1 MRQILSKGTK
11 TMENQTKML
20 ERMKSL
26 IEEINYHNYNYYSLD
41 NPTISDA
48 EWDKLYDELLTLE
61 KQTGVVFDDSPSK
74 RVGGDILEKFQKYT
88 HKVPYYS
95 LEKSNTYSR
104 LNEWY
109 EDIAQEVP
117 NASFFVEY
125 KYDGL
130 TISITYKN
138 GVLVNAATRGNG
150 LVGED
155 VTEQVKTIRT
165 VPLKIDYKG
174 ELVVQGEG
182 IMKLSELEK
191 YNSTA
196 LVPLKNAR
204 NAAAGAIRNL
214 DPKITK
220 QRNLDVIFY
229 SVNYIE
235 DCEFSTQQQMHEFL
249 KQNKFNVS
257 SNVKIC
263 STYKDVENAV
273 HKIDEEKYNLDF
285 LIDGAVIKLNN
296 IKQREIFGFTSKFPK
311 WAIAFKFEAQELSTK
326 LNDVVWQVGRTG
338 KLTPIGLIE
347 PVELAGATVKKA
359 TLNNMGDIE
368 RKNVKKGSYVFVRR
382 SNEVIPEILGLA
394 RDSEDSEQILP
405 PTICPSCNT
414 ELVEVGANL
423 FCPNYYCP
431 EQIDDRITHFASRDA
446 MNIEGVSEKT
456 VGQFREKLGVKSIA
470 DLYDLTPEQLFTLE
484 GFKDK
489 KVNNYFKQLEK
500 SKSISLQ
507 KFIYALG
514 ISNIGKK
521 ASKDLVKHF
530 KTFENIKNASVEEI
544 SEIYD
549 FGLIMAQNVYN
560 YFREPHNMEILNRLK
575 NAGIKVE
582 DNVSTLNSNKLDGL
596 TFVLTGTLP
605 NLSREQATEIIESHG
620 GKTSS
625 SVSKNTSFVLLG
637 ENAGSKLEKAQK
649 LGIKTITEQQLLD
662 MVK

>member
-1 MRQILSKGTK
+1 
-11 TMENQTKML
+11 MEETQKQL

-26 IEEINYHNYNYYSLD
+26 IEEINFHNYNYYSLD

-48 EWDKLYDELLTLE
+48 EWDKLYDELLILE
-61 KQTGVVFDDSPSK
+61 KQTGIVFDDSPSK
-74 RVGGDILEKFQKYT
+74 RVGGEILDKFQKYT

-104 LNEWY
+104 LKEWFD
-109 EDIAQEVP
+109 DIKKEVP

-150 LVGED
+150 FVGED

-165 VPLKIDYKG
+165 VPLKIDFKG

-191 YNSTA
+191 YNKTA

-214 DPKITK
+214 DPKVTK
-220 QRNLDVIFY
+220 SRNLDVIFY

-235 DCEFSTQQQMHEFL
+235 GKEFESQQEMHEFL
-249 KQNKFNVS
+249 KKNKFNVNK
-257 SNVKIC
+257 NVHIC
-263 STYKDVENAV
+263 SQYEEVEKQV
-273 HKIDEEKYNLDF
+273 HKIDEEKYGLDF

-326 LNDVVWQVGRTG
+326 LIDVVWQVGRTG

-359 TLNNMGDIE
+359 TLNNMNDIE
-368 RKNVKKGSYVFVRR
+368 RKNVKIGSYVFVRR
-382 SNEVIPEILGLA
+382 SNEVIPEILGIA
-394 RDSEDSEQILP
+394 RDCENSKQIVP
-405 PTICPSCNT
+405 PVNCPSCGT
-414 ELVEVGANL
+414 KLVEVGANL
-423 FCPNYYCP
+423 FCPNYYCQ

-456 VGQFREKLGVKSIA
+456 VGQFREKLGVKTIA
-470 DLYDLTPEQLFTLE
+470 DLYDLTPQQLYTLDS
-484 GFKDK
+484 FKDK
-489 KVNNYFKQLEK
+489 KVDNYFKQLEK
-500 SKSISLQ
+500 SKNVSLQ

-514 ISNIGKK
+514 ILNIGKK

-544 SEIYD
+544 AQIYD
-549 FGLIMAQNVYN
+549 FGLIMAQNVYDF
-560 YFREPHNMEILNRLK
+560 FREPHNQQILERLK

-582 DNVSTLNSNKLDGL
+582 ENTSSLKSNKLENL

-605 NLSREQATEIIESHG
+605 NLSRDEATEIIESHG

-649 LGIKTITEQQLLD
+649 LGIKTITEQQFLD
-662 MVK
+662 MIK

>member
-1 MRQILSKGTK
+1 MEKQI
-11 TMENQTKML
+11 
-20 ERMKSL
+20 ERMKAL
-26 IEEINYHNYNYYSLD
+26 IEEINFHNYNYYSLD

-48 EWDKLYDELLTLE
+48 EWDKLYDELLSLE
-61 KQTGVVFDDSPSK
+61 KETGIVFDDSPSK
-74 RVGGDILEKFQKYT
+74 RVGGEILSKFEKYT

-95 LEKSNTYSR
+95 LEKSNTYDR
-104 LNEWY
+104 LSGWY
-109 EDIAQEVP
+109 EDIKKEVP

-130 TISITYKN
+130 TISCTYKD

-165 VPLKIDYKG
+165 VPLKIDFKG
-174 ELVVQGEG
+174 ELIVQGEG
-182 IMKLSELEK
+182 IMKLSELAK
-191 YNSTA
+191 YNQTA
-196 LVPLKNAR
+196 LEPLKNAR

-235 DCEFSTQQQMHEFL
+235 GKTFETQEDMHKFL
-249 KQNKFNVS
+249 RENKFNTIKEFWIY
-257 SNVKIC
+257 NDYEQIKQRL
-263 STYKDVENAV
+263 E
-273 HKIDEEKYNLDF
+273 KIDKEKYDLDF

-359 TLNNMGDIE
+359 TLNNMGDIL
-368 RKNVKKGSYVFVRR
+368 RKQVKIGSYVFVRR
-382 SNEVIPEILGLA
+382 SNEVIPEILGFA
-394 RDSEDSEQILP
+394 REGENSKEIEV
-405 PTICPSCNT
+405 PTVCPSCGAN
-414 ELVEVGANL
+414 LVEVGANL

-431 EQIDDRITHFASRDA
+431 EQVADRIVHFASRDA
-446 MNIEGVSEKT
+446 MNIEGISEKT
-456 VGQFREKLGVKSIA
+456 VGQFRDKLGVKTIA
-470 DLYDLTPEQLFTLE
+470 DLYSLTREQLYSLE
-484 GFKDK
+484 NFKDK
-489 KVNNYFKQLEK
+489 KVENYFNQLEQ
-500 SKSISLQ
+500 SKNISLQ

-530 KTFENIKNASVEEI
+530 KTFDNIKNASVEEI
-544 SEIYD
+544 NEIYD
-549 FGLIMAQNVYN
+549 FGLVMAQNVYD
-560 YFREPHNMEILNRLK
+560 YFREPHNVEILEKLK
-575 NAGIKVE
+575 QAGIKVE
-582 DNVSTLNSNKLDGL
+582 DVEQKLDSNKFENM

-605 NLSREQATEIIESHG
+605 TLSRDEATELIEKNG

-625 SVSKNTSFVLLG
+625 SVSKHTTFVLLG
-637 ENAGSKLEKAQK
+637 ENPGSKYEKAK
-649 LGIKTITEQQLLD
+649 TLGIKMLSEKEFLD
-662 MVK
+662 LIG

>member
-1 MRQILSKGTK
+1 MEKQI
-11 TMENQTKML
+11 
-20 ERMKSL
+20 ERMKAL
-26 IEEINYHNYNYYSLD
+26 IEEINFHNYNYYSLD

-48 EWDKLYDELLTLE
+48 EWDKLYDELLSLE
-61 KQTGVVFDDSPSK
+61 KETGIVFDDSPSK
-74 RVGGDILEKFQKYT
+74 RVGGEILSKFEKYT

-95 LEKSNTYSR
+95 LEKSNTYDR
-104 LNEWY
+104 LSEWY
-109 EDIAQEVP
+109 EDIKKEVP

-130 TISITYKN
+130 TISCTYKD

-165 VPLKIDYKG
+165 VPLKIDFKG
-174 ELVVQGEG
+174 ELIVQGEG
-182 IMKLSELEK
+182 IMKLSELAK
-191 YNSTA
+191 YNQTA
-196 LVPLKNAR
+196 LEPLKNAR

-235 DCEFSTQQQMHEFL
+235 GKTFETQEDMHKFL
-249 KQNKFNVS
+249 RENKFNTIKEFWIY
-257 SNVKIC
+257 NDYEQIKQRL
-263 STYKDVENAV
+263 E
-273 HKIDEEKYNLDF
+273 KIDKEKYDLDF

-359 TLNNMGDIE
+359 TLNNMGDIL
-368 RKNVKKGSYVFVRR
+368 RKQVKIGSYVFVRR
-382 SNEVIPEILGLA
+382 SNEVIPEILGFA
-394 RDSEDSEQILP
+394 REGENSKEIEV
-405 PTICPSCNT
+405 PTVCPSCGAN
-414 ELVEVGANL
+414 LVEVGANL

-431 EQIDDRITHFASRDA
+431 EQVADRIVHFASRDA
-446 MNIEGVSEKT
+446 MNIEGISEKT
-456 VGQFREKLGVKSIA
+456 VGQFRDKLGVKTIA
-470 DLYDLTPEQLFTLE
+470 DLYSLTREQLYSLE
-484 GFKDK
+484 NFKDK
-489 KVNNYFKQLEK
+489 KVENYFNQLEQ
-500 SKSISLQ
+500 SKNISLQ

-530 KTFENIKNASVEEI
+530 KTFDNIKNASVEEI
-544 SEIYD
+544 NEIYD
-549 FGLIMAQNVYN
+549 FGLVMAQNVYD
-560 YFREPHNMEILNRLK
+560 YFREPHNVEILEKLK
-575 NAGIKVE
+575 QAGIKVE
-582 DNVSTLNSNKLDGL
+582 DVEQKLDSNKFENM

-605 NLSREQATEIIESHG
+605 TLSRDEATELIEKNG

-625 SVSKNTSFVLLG
+625 SVSKHTTFVLLG
-637 ENAGSKLEKAQK
+637 ENPGSKYEKAK
-649 LGIKTITEQQLLD
+649 TLGIKMLSEKEFLD
-662 MVK
+662 LIG

>member
-1 MRQILSKGTK
+1 
-11 TMENQTKML
+11 MENQTKML

-61 KQTGVVFDDSPSK
+61 KQTGVVFEDSPSK

-117 NASFFVEY
+117 NSSFFVEY

-549 FGLIMAQNVYN
+549 FGLIMAQNVYD